1 MLANVALV
9 TDLMTQRMSNII
21 QNKGWNAGISNKTW
35 VVIGFFKDN
44 FNGVRVNNEQNNMKT
59 TCAQLDCSEM
69 YTQYTKQ
76 QSEREREST
85 KKERMIIKI

>member
-1 MLANVALV
+1 
-9 TDLMTQRMSNII
+9 
-21 QNKGWNAGISNKTW
+21 
-35 VVIGFFKDN
+35 
-44 FNGVRVNNEQNNMKT
+44 MKT

-85 KKERMIIKI
+85 KKRTHDYKNISGVDRRAIKSGRYVQNTRGHPSDVDFVPFIRICYDI